1 MTSNPALN
9 ILISKG
15 SRGAQYN
22 LITVEASPID
32 VVNSNGAG
40 DALIGTFLA
49 YADTVSD
56 KKALK
61 EAVSYAAKV
70 CKVNG
75 PRL

>member
-1 MTSNPALN
+1 MKPLN

-32 VVNSNGAG
+32 IVNSNGAG

-49 YADTVSD
+49 YADIVSD

-61 EAVSYAAKV
+61 EAVSYATKV